1 MTEPIVSLRLEDTAE
16 LAELRDRV
24 GTALARL
31 GLSDRRR
38 ALIGLATAKVA
49 GDALARAG
57 AVRVELGVDGEKPP
71 AHLHVIVRS
80 AGRHADEAETAL
92 PAGLAAVRLLADTC
106 SAEAGVGAENESVVT
121 LGWALEPVRS
131 ERAVGGAEER
141 PAGVPGEEIQ
151 ALLEVLSDAA
161 AELNARRREF
171 GSVPEREATTHGTLA
186 LDPEL
191 DQARETEAHL
201 AAIVRSS
208 DDAMFLLTSELVID
222 SWNPAAER
230 LLGYRQD
237 EIVGRG
243 IDVLIPS
250 AEARREVD
258 HAVAQLQT
266 RDRAAPYDAE
276 RRRKDG
282 SVVEVTVTLSAVRD
296 ETGGLL
302 GYSAVLHD
310 LSERRKAEEQLAAR
324 AERNLLADRER
335 IARDLHDLV
344 IQQLFAS
351 GMALQAT
358 LGLTS
363 EPQVSRTLEKVV
375 SGPGR
380 DHSRHPHHDLR
391 PQPPAGARAGAASP
405 APGSHGQ
412 RRSSSGLPAPE
423 PLRGPDRR
431 GGPEG
436 RRRAR
441 PRGRARIALER
452 GSPCSGLPGR
462 RRTLGRRRPG
472 GRRPRR
478 RSRPEPPQPSQRP
491 REHAG
496 AGREPGWSPSD
507 PEQGWGRDTPR
518 VAGSAPLRPL
528 SSPR

>member
-375 SGPGR
+375 QDLDATIR
-380 DHSRHPHHDLR
+380 DIRTTIFDLNRR
-391 PQPPAGARAGAASP
+391 PEH
-405 APGSHGQ
+405 APGLRAQLLEVTVNAAAALGFPP
-412 RRSSSGLPAPE
+412 RSRFEGPIDAAVPKGVAEHVLAVVRELLSNVARHAQASQVDVELLAGDDLVVVVQDDGRGLSRPSRASGLANMRE
-423 PLRGPDRR
+423 RAESLGGALRIQNRDGGGTRLEWRVPLR
-431 GGPEG
+431 
-436 RRRAR
+436 
-441 PRGRARIALER
+441 
-452 GSPCSGLPGR
+452 
-462 RRTLGRRRPG
+462 
-472 GRRPRR
+472 
-478 RSRPEPPQPSQRP
+478 
-491 REHAG
+491 
-496 AGREPGWSPSD
+496 
-507 PEQGWGRDTPR
+507 
-518 VAGSAPLRPL
+518 
-528 SSPR
+528 